1 LLNKI
6 AAVLLIIKQAFM
18 KEKKEQLIQLAKV
31 RDLMEN
37 KFETINEKELNE
49 MILKNNA
56 LLASYK
62 DLTKEIKKRIE
73 EIYGIV

>member
-1 LLNKI
+1 
-6 AAVLLIIKQAFM
+6 M
-18 KEKKEQLIQLAKV
+18 KEKKEQLNQLAKV

-37 KFETINEKELNE
+37 KFETINEKDLTE

-62 DLTKEIKKRIE
+62 YLTKEIKKRIE